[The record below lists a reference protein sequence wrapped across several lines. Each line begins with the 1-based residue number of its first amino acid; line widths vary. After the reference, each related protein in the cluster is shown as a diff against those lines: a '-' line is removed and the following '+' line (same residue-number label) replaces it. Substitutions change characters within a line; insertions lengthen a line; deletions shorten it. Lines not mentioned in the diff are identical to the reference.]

1 MTKTNTL
8 KLLLFLLII
17 QSCATSKK
25 STKIKNAV
33 VTTTITYTT
42 EELTPT
48 WGLDISHYQE
58 IQDWSKLKEQ
68 ELGFIFVK
76 ATEGSNYQ
84 DPKYKEYYDKIRSLK
99 IPVGSYHFFTYLS
112 SGKNQ
117 AKNFLTY
124 ARYQHGDLPLV
135 LDAEF
140 SKKMPAKEHVVKELK
155 EFIATVYIKTG
166 IYPIIYC
173 PYRYYKIYVKDNLP
187 TNCKLWIVDYLGKPN
202 CDWTF
207 WQTTEKYKVQ
217 GIKGHVDFNQF
228 KGIKKDLKQL
238 LL

>member
-1 MTKTNTL
+1 MIKTNTL
-8 KLLLFLLII
+8 KLLLFLLVL

-25 STKIKNAV
+25 STKITAKEL
-33 VTTTITYTT
+33 

-58 IQDWSKLKEQ
+58 VLDWDKLKDQ

-76 ATEGSNYQ
+76 ATEGSNFQ
-84 DPKYKEYYDKIRSLK
+84 DPKYTEYYTKIKSLK
-99 IPVGSYHFFTYLS
+99 ILVGSYHFFSYLS

-117 AKNFLTY
+117 ANNFLTY
-124 ARYQHGDLPLV
+124 AKYQHGDLPLV

-140 SKKMPAKEHVVKELK
+140 SKKMPEKEHVVKELK
-155 EFIATVYIKTG
+155 EFVATVYIKTG

-173 PYRYYKIYVKDNLP
+173 PFKYYKLYVKDNLP
-187 TNCKLWIVDYLGKPN
+187 QKCKLWIVDYIGRPN
-202 CDWTF
+202 CEWTF

-217 GIKGHVDFNQF
+217 GIKGYIDFNQF
-228 KGIKKDLKQL
+228 NGTKKDLKQL
-238 LL
+238 IM